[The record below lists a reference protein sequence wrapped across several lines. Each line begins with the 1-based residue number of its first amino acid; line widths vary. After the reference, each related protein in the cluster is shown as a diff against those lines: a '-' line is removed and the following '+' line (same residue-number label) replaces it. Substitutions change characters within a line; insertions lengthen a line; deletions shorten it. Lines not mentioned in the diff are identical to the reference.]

1 MMVLELLERHWPRLA
16 PLRSADTEYEG
27 RPPARLGPIGE
38 PLCRQ
43 RLGITERRR
52 SRIRNLPSGWELVDL
67 GDRNSREARPEEVR
81 VD

>member
-16 PLRSADTEYEG
+16 PLRSADTGYEG

-43 RLGITERRR
+43 RLGITGR
-52 SRIRNLPSGWELVDL
+52 SPIRNLPSGWELVDL